1 MEKQCAQNIVNN
13 MIVIKEYLC
22 YIFLVAAGV
31 GGIAAGVAAP
41 YIIALLEFTSG
52 GIAAGSYAASLM
64 SALVPTAASGV
75 VATLQSLPGAFG
87 TGAVTTGSVSALWQ
101 WATSNDELEDFQNL
115 CL

>member
-1 MEKQCAQNIVNN
+1 M
-13 MIVIKEYLC
+13 
-22 YIFLVAAGV
+22 AAGV

-41 YIIALLEFTSG
+41 YIITLLGFTSG

-64 SALVPTAASGV
+64 STLAPTAASGV
-75 VATLQSLPGAFG
+75 VATLQSLGAGGMTFAANFFTFG

-115 CL
+115 CVCSSCPF